1 MIEKLQPMYLLN
13 VNLSDILKSYGYGT
27 SVLEKHYSCLVEIRE
42 MQNKKR
48 ERDVYVNLCF

>member
-13 VNLSDILKSYGYGT
+13 INLSNILKSYSYGT
-27 SVLEKHYSCLVEIRE
+27 SVLEEYYSCLVEIRE
-42 MQNKKR
+42 MENKKI